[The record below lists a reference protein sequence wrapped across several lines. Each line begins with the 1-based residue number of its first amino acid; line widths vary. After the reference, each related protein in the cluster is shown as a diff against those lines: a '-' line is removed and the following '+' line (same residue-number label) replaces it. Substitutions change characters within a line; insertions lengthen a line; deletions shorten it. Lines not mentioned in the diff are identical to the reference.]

1 MQIMT
6 GWGHEIHQQCG
17 GFRRGSAWVVEHQY
31 GWVGYWLWGDLR
43 FRNWLVHLTSYMTKG
58 WPRGICQCCQYCQ
71 EFSEAT
77 TAISYKWQ
85 FVKVASNKVSTKVKA
100 ISFAENGSYFVTAGN
115 RWVVNTSNKSIN
127 VLKWLCWQACQ
138 VLVPGVLQELQVQGR
153 GPPDGQ
159 VRHPRRAEEQLLLR
173 CCVRP
178 RRNGEQSLFQIIITA
193 EDNGRRDAA
202 WLWLSGDWS
211 LIARLPLTRT
221 LSH

>member
-1 MQIMT
+1 MRYINNVRIQEGLSLGRWTSIWV
-6 GWGHEIHQQCG
+6 GW
-17 GFRRGSAWVVEHQY
+17 
-31 GWVGYWLWGDLR
+31 WVGYWLWGDLR
-43 FRNWLVHLTSYMTKG
+43 FRNWLVQLTSASYVTKG
-58 WPRGICQCCQYCQ
+58 WPRPRGICQCCQYCQ

-115 RWVVNTSNKSIN
+115 RWVVNMTNKSIN
-127 VLKWLCWQACQ
+127 VLKWRCCQACQ

-221 LSH
+221 LSPLD